1 MTMNN
6 TPDLDELDWILK
18 AYGVWCVDDRGGMSF
33 SEARAKLQK
42 LIVEARIAGVGMV
55 QDAML
60 NDMRP
65 LADWHREPFECVHEV
80 LDECISS
87 LKGSL
92 EEDK

>member
-1 MTMNN
+1 MNN
-6 TPDLDELDWILK
+6 TSELDEIFNLVGHANTGDFNTEVSRKLIE
-18 AYGVWCVDDRGGMSF
+18 
-33 SEARAKLQK
+33 EARAKLQK